1 MQFENSFDVDA
12 PIDQVWKTLLDVER
26 VAPCVPGAEVLEQTG
41 DDSYKVA
48 IKVKV
53 GPMSMQYKGDVD
65 IVEADADA
73 HRAKMR
79 TKAREARGQGTANAD
94 VTMSLSEQGGRTH
107 GTIQTDVQLSGR
119 VAAMGRGII
128 QDVSAKIVDQFSD
141 NLATMLSGSGAAAE
155 GNGAAPPASAA
166 ETATTTEPAP
176 PAGPAGAEP
185 ETPEEAKEPPRT
197 PPPPKPV
204 ADAELS
210 ATSIAGAVV
219 AGRLK
224 DRRTQ
229 GVLAAVAGLVLLFIV
244 RRITR

>member
-1 MQFENSFDVDA
+1 MQFENTFDVDA
-12 PIDQVWKTLLDVER
+12 PIEEVWKTLLDVER

-65 IVEADADA
+65 VVEADPEA
-73 HRAKMR
+73 HRATMR

-94 VTMSLSEQGGRTH
+94 VVMSLSEQGGRTH

-141 NLATMLSGSGAAAE
+141 NLATMLA
-155 GNGAAPPASAA
+155 GNGAATEAPASAT
-166 ETATTTEPAP
+166 ETAATAEPAT
-176 PAGPAGAEP
+176 PAPEP
-185 ETPEEAKEPPRT
+185 STPEEAKEPPRT

-204 ADAELS
+204 AEAELS
-210 ATSIAGAVV
+210 AAGLAGAVV

-229 GVLAAVAGLVLLFIV
+229 GILAGTIGVLLLLLV
-244 RRITR
+244 RRATK

>member
-1 MQFENSFDVDA
+1 MQFENTFEVEA
-12 PIDQVWKTLLDVER
+12 PIEEVWKTLLDVER

-94 VTMSLSEQGGRTH
+94 VVMSLSESGGRTH

-141 NLATMLSGSGAAAE
+141 NLATMLSGSGNGAAAE
-155 GNGAAPPASAA
+155 APATAG
-166 ETATTTEPAP
+166 ETAATAEPATP
-176 PAGPAGAEP
+176 
-185 ETPEEAKEPPRT
+185 TPEPSSPAEAKEPPRT

-204 ADAELS
+204 TESELS
-210 ATSIAGAVV
+210 VTGLAGAVV

-229 GVLAAVAGLVLLFIV
+229 GVLAAAIGVLLLLLV
-244 RRITR
+244 RRATR

>member
-1 MQFENSFDVDA
+1 MQFENTFDVEA
-12 PIDQVWKTLLDVER
+12 PIEEVWKTLLDVER

-65 IVEADADA
+65 IVEADAEA

-94 VTMSLSEQGGRTH
+94 VVMSLSEQGGRTH

-128 QDVSAKIVDQFSD
+128 QDVSGKIVDQFSD
-141 NLATMLSGSGAAAE
+141 NLATMLSGNGGAAAE
-155 GNGAAPPASAA
+155 EAPATAP
-166 ETATTTEPAP
+166 ETAATAEPATP
-176 PAGPAGAEP
+176 
-185 ETPEEAKEPPRT
+185 TPEPSSPAEAKEPPRT

-210 ATSIAGAVV
+210 AASLAGAVV

-229 GVLAAVAGLVLLFIV
+229 GVLAAAIGVLLLLLV
-244 RRITR
+244 RRATR